1 MDMDDVSVGWGWKN
15 IVRAAKKVGN
25 VATDSRVL
33 KAVAPLVASAIP
45 GGGLAYHA
53 AMQVNDIVS
62 KAREQNPEAVKA
74 IAAIR
79 AVAGKGDPKAR
90 EVEKLMQSMSQK
102 LDDKMRQLAA
112 ATASA
117 TPQASPAATVTQAAQ
132 APTMALAPS
141 PKSGGGGV
149 MIGVAVAA
157 GLGLLLIASRK

>member
-1 MDMDDVSVGWGWKN
+1 MDDVNVGWGWKN
-15 IVRAAKKVGN
+15 ITRAAKKVGN
-25 VATDSRVL
+25 IATDSRVL

-79 AVAGKGDPKAR
+79 AVAGKGDPKAQ
-90 EVEKLMQSMSQK
+90 EVERLMQSMSQK

-112 ATASA
+112 ATAA
-117 TPQASPAATVTQAAQ
+117 TPQATAAQ
-132 APTMALAPS
+132 PPIAPIPVQTMATSKA
-141 PKSGGGGV
+141 GGNGM